1 VSFQVHFTG
10 QSFSKTAT
18 VERGAAPVIVGR
30 DPSADV
36 HLPDNDRLIS
46 RKHLVIEWTEGGP
59 QFEILSKV
67 NGLITTRGEVTFGN
81 KVVLAA
87 GESAQV
93 GRFFVAVD
101 RAPVAMPPVMPR
113 SPAPSAP
120 REPDPFDLLMGGSHA
135 GPNASV
141 FDDPFFKPAKAAPAT
156 AMADPAAAM
165 QAMSGRPAQVG
176 FSGTAAP
183 ADLDPLAAL
192 SGASQA
198 GSPAAHGSID
208 DFLAG
213 ASPQGGLGAASLL
226 KPAAQP
232 QQARLATDHVHDFNL
247 PVRAVSVRAVP
258 PPPPAAAPAPAA
270 KAPASDDPWGE
281 FAQEWVQADAP
292 PAPAPEPAPAPAP
305 ARSYAPATASPISS
319 PLDDPFSSSTSWR
332 ADDLDAH
339 GDAFSAFAA
348 DSGVHSFADAPPRP
362 PAPPAGTSGTGGTL
376 QRVSTSEDGKALR
389 GLCRGLGLP
398 VPQQLTEKD
407 WEQLGDSIRL
417 IIKGMSE
424 LMSTRAEMKKELRA
438 VDRTMLGAQ
447 ENNPL
452 KSGMPLEDLLQYLLF
467 MPQGGAG
474 YMPVQRA
481 LEESIGDLRAH
492 EFASL
497 AAIRTAVEGSIKE
510 FEPGK
515 MRTTLLKGKR
525 SIASVVDNARLWDL
539 YTTHYESRAE
549 HMADWLEQV
558 FNRHFMPAYSRE
570 SERLRREAKGK
581 G

>member
-1 VSFQVHFTG
+1 MSFQILFTG
-10 QSFSKTAT
+10 QSFSKTAV

-93 GRFFVAVD
+93 GRFFVAVEKT
-101 RAPVAMPPVMPR
+101 PVAMPPVMPR
-113 SPAPSAP
+113 TPAPA
-120 REPDPFDLLMGGSHA
+120 RAPDPFDLLMGGDAA
-135 GPNASV
+135 GQPAGGKPLKAGATSTSATA
-141 FDDPFFKPAKAAPAT
+141 DADPFEALSAPAPSRPG
-156 AMADPAAAM
+156 PA
-165 QAMSGRPAQVG
+165 
-176 FSGTAAP
+176 
-183 ADLDPLAAL
+183 
-192 SGASQA
+192 
-198 GSPAAHGSID
+198 SID
-208 DFLAG
+208 AFLADG
-213 ASPQGGLGAASLL
+213 NPSP
-226 KPAAQP
+226 PA
-232 QQARLATDHVHDFNL
+232 
-247 PVRAVSVRAVP
+247 RAVP
-258 PPPPAAAPAPAA
+258 AAVPAAAPAPAPAA
-270 KAPASDDPWGE
+270 KAAAGNDDPWAE
-281 FAQEWVQADAP
+281 FAQEWVQPAAAP
-292 PAPAPEPAPAPAP
+292 APSGAPVRTPAPANAA
-305 ARSYAPATASPISS
+305 PISS

-332 ADDLDAH
+332 ADDLDH
-339 GDAFSAFAA
+339 GGDAFSAFAA

-362 PAPPAGTSGTGGTL
+362 APSPAQPTSPSPTGGTL
-376 QRVSTSEDGKALR
+376 QRIATSEDGKALR

-398 VPQQLTEKD
+398 VPQQMTEKE
-407 WEQLGDSIRL
+407 WEQLGDSVRL

-438 VDRTMLGAQ
+438 IDRTMLGAQ

-452 KSGMPLEDLLQYLLF
+452 KTGMPLEDLLQYLLF

-492 EFASL
+492 EFASI
-497 AAIRTAVEGSIKE
+497 AAVRTAVEGSIKE

-515 MRTTLLKGKR
+515 LRTTLLKGKR

-539 YTTHYESRAE
+539 YTNYYEQKSE
-549 HMADWLEQV
+549 HLADWLEQL

-570 SERLRREAKGK
+570 TERLRREAQKPQR
-581 G
+581 